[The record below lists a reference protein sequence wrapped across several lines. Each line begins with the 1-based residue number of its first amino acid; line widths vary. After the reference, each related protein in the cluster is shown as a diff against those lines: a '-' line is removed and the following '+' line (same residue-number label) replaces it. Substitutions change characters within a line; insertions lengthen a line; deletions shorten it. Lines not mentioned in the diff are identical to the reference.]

1 MKIVTFLF
9 LFLFGLNSFGQS
21 KVTTKVAKLGY
32 VSSMF
37 AQIYSGADRY
47 MEIYTTLECGHPLKV
62 LARVE
67 GNKEEIIFGKGWY
80 LVKAGGYEGFIPSR
94 FVSDTKV
101 TECFNMQYPKYF
113 DSLNLTISEMYYWGR
128 LKSLYSYGESNA
140 VGDGL

>member
-1 MKIVTFLF
+1 MKLTLFCLF
-9 LFLFGLNSFGQS
+9 LSICSNSFGQA

-37 AQIYSGADRY
+37 AQLYSGANRY
-47 MEIYTTLECGHPLKV
+47 MEIYTTLECGHPLKI

-67 GNKEEIIFGKGWY
+67 GKKEEIIFGDGWH
-80 LVKAGGYEGFIPSR
+80 LVKAGGYEGFIPAR
-94 FVSDTKV
+94 FVSETKV
-101 TECFNMQYPKYF
+101 KDCFNMQYPKYF

-128 LKSLYSYGESNA
+128 LKSIYSYGESNA